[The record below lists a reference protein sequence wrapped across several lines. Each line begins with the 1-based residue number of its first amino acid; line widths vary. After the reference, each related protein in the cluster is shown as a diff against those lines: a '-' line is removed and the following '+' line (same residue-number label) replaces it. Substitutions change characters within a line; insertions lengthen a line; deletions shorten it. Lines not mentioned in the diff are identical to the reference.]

1 MSGDVKANTLPK
13 WSYILLAVL
22 LVPFGVGL
30 IWAIV
35 SKDNVPDTV
44 TMIASVCI
52 FAAIAFV
59 VHLACPRRS
68 MWLGHLAAFVLFSYC
83 SSSFTRTAKP
93 KREPSRSSWRS

>member
-1 MSGDVKANTLPK
+1 MSSDAKANTLPK

-35 SKDNVPDTV
+35 SKGNVPDAVTV
-44 TMIASVCI
+44 IAAVCI
-52 FAAIAFV
+52 FTAIALI
-59 VHLACPRRS
+59 VHLAWPRRS
-68 MWLGHLAAFVLFSYC
+68 MWFAHLAAFVLFSYC